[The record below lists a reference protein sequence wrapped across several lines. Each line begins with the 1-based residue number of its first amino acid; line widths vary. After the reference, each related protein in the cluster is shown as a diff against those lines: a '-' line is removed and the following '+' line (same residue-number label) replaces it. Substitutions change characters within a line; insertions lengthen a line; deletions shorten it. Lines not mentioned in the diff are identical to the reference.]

1 MLDRWKRE
9 GPPINLSAGQ
19 GGGFAWFP
27 KRVDALNDVSNMA
40 EKEDWSKIARHGV
53 EQTGQLD
60 SYFNYLWRFIATT
73 YKSQVEQRIMLLL
86 FSTHPPSQ
94 KGGPAKHGAFAVF
107 DTGLLT
113 RDSKESIYALFSRNR
128 SRADP
133 PYVFKQ
139 W

>member
-1 MLDRWKRE
+1 
-9 GPPINLSAGQ
+9 
-19 GGGFAWFP
+19 
-27 KRVDALNDVSNMA
+27 MA